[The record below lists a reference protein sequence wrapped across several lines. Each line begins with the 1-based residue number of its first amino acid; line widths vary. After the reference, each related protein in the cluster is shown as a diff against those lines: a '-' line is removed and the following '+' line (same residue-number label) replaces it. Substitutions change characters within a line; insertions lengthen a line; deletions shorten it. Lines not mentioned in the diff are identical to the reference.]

1 MTDHRSCICAGGCG
15 CLQQSPLEVQIN
27 LACNSAE
34 GIPCCFLL
42 LTATHSLLMYISRIQ
57 ARAHMLPSAGFS
69 TCDLQACMERLV
81 RLHQY
86 AEAAEG
92 FESLAPLIFIKEK
105 YAQSCWLKAS
115 TQSIPADAAV
125 RAGPDQGVDVAAAQA
140 CQQQSGVEDCA
151 DGVEPMQM

>member
-1 MTDHRSCICAGGCG
+1 
-15 CLQQSPLEVQIN
+15 
-27 LACNSAE
+27 
-34 GIPCCFLL
+34 
-42 LTATHSLLMYISRIQ
+42 
-57 ARAHMLPSAGFS
+57 
-69 TCDLQACMERLV
+69 MERLV

-92 FESLAPLIFIKEK
+92 FDSLTPLIFIKEK

-115 TQSIPADAAV
+115 MQTIPADAAA
-125 RAGPDQGVDVAAAQA
+125 RAGAGHYVGVAAAQN